1 MASRKDNK
9 GRVLR
14 KGEFQRASDGKY
26 VYGYTDPNGGRHY
39 IYSKDLKKLRE
50 REEKLI
56 KDQLD
61 GLDIYATGSADVNF
75 VFDRYIS
82 TKSELRS
89 STFTN
94 YNYMYD
100 RFVREGFGKR
110 KIASIKYSDVLHFY
124 YDLVKNRG
132 IQINTLETVHTVLHP
147 TFQLAVRDGLIRNNP
162 SDGVMAE
169 LKKKTGNKKGI
180 RHALTLEQQRAFM
193 NYIAQSPI
201 FVGWHPFF
209 TVLLGTGCR
218 IGELVGLRWEDV
230 DLEKRTININH
241 QMTYYPRRSDTYK
254 CEFKVSLPKTDA
266 GIRVLPMMNQVY
278 EALSEEYNRQLE
290 EGFADAVV
298 DGMSGFIFTN
308 RFGTIHNPAAVN
320 RAIKRIYEAYN
331 AEEIVNAKKEN
342 REAILI
348 PHFSCHHFRHTF
360 CTRFCENE
368 TNVKVIQSIMGHA
381 SIETTMDIYAEVTEM
396 TKKKAL
402 DNLSAN
408 LDVF

>member
-26 VYGYTDPNGGRHY
+26 VYGYTDQNGGRHY

-61 GLDIYATGSADVNF
+61 GLDIYAAGSADVNF

-201 FVGWHPFF
+201 FVGWHSFF

>member
-1 MASRKDNK
+1 MASRKDKK

-26 VYGYTDPNGGRHY
+26 VYCYVDPRGKRRY
-39 IYSKDLKKLRE
+39 IYNKDLAELRK

-56 KDQLD
+56 KNQMA
-61 GLDIYATGSADVNF
+61 GLDSYAAETTDLNR

-89 STFTN
+89 STYAN

-100 RFVREGFGKR
+100 HFVRETFGKK
-110 KIASIKYSDVLHFY
+110 KIGKIKYSDVLQFY
-124 YDLVKNRG
+124 YSLITDFGL
-132 IQINTLETVHTVLHP
+132 QINTLENIHTILHP
-147 TFQLAVRDGLIRNNP
+147 TFQLAVRDEIIRMNP

-193 NYIAQSPI
+193 NFMAQSPVY
-201 FVGWHPFF
+201 VGWYNFF
-209 TVLLGTGCR
+209 TVMLGTGCR
-218 IGELVGLRWEDV
+218 IGEVIGLRWEDV
-230 DLEKRTININH
+230 DLEKRIININH
-241 QMTYYPRRSDTYK
+241 SVSYYPRKEDTYK
-254 CEFKVSLPKTDA
+254 CEFRVSLPKTEA
-266 GIRVLPMMNQVY
+266 GIRELPMMESVY
-278 EALSEEYNRQLE
+278 EALKEEYETQSE
-290 EGFADAVV
+290 EGFSDCVI

-331 AEEIVNAKKEN
+331 AEEIVKAE
-342 REAILI
+342 REKRDPVLI
-348 PHFSCHHFRHTF
+348 PHFSCHHLRHTF

-368 TNVKVIQSIMGHA
+368 TNVKVIQSIMGHK
-381 SIETTMDIYAEVTEM
+381 SIETTMDIYAEVTNM
-396 TKKKAL
+396 KKKEAL